1 MASKLLGFEASV
13 GEIMCAPLPGPMPTH
28 WIVVAWDS
36 KNKWWKQAGHFWTA
50 RSAAEK
56 YAAEMPA
63 RYTHYR
69 VVTIPGRA

>member
-1 MASKLLGFEASV
+1 
-13 GEIMCAPLPGPMPTH
+13 MPTH